1 MWSKQVDPTATGG
14 KNMTFKNKIGH
25 RKRKNDRTVEQTVD
39 SSSVDVEQPKEGV
52 SSSKSGKNRNRHRSS
67 KKGTGT
73 TGAQLNTPGRKPIGD
88 AKDTVVINKDI
99 ECGDVVLRHPDP
111 GKRGSNSSLKR
122 YSDSFIID
130 DSVQVNKEESVVVPP
145 TLTRAVSGFFVP
157 DPSRKGRRFS
167 DLFRPGSMK
176 LSASTEN
183 LKVTERNKI
192 NLERNTLKPSNQNVP
207 NTKVDNKAKPN
218 KKTDTATKVQSPKVV
233 HKRESVATTEPS
245 YLKRVR
251 SRIYKTKS
259 DDTAS
264 LKLEADT
271 KAKKLKPRKSIQV
284 NGRIPEDEVA
294 VTTPNGVRKS
304 LSHFDF
310 RLTRQTSNLE
320 KKSIAALK
328 SADVV
333 DAASGDKPVLA
344 KSKSSSA
351 INLNLL
357 RARRNK
363 ILEQVASR
371 FGVKDVGNE
380 FDFIAFGS
388 MNNVAAIGRDIFG
401 SQRSLQKQPSWLH
414 IHKEE
419 QAGEQAEQALE
430 KKQGEV
436 KGAGGTGGQPVSRSG
451 SDRRPD
457 AVREEGCAK
466 QEVAS
471 PESGSSS
478 APGDIAGAKDHLRGD
493 EHNPAINSST
503 ILPAAGSNRKV
514 NININRSESVKE
526 QSEKRKQQRRNHSD
540 PSHTITSGNVDLD
553 QHTVLSNT
561 ESGSSSNSS
570 ISCNGRLSESPSNS
584 VDAVGQGRRRAGP
597 ESDSDMDT
605 EAEPWQN
612 LVTAEELRNLSPH
625 EKKRQDVINE
635 LFHTENSHVR
645 NLNVLYKI
653 FYRKI
658 LESQTLKPD
667 ELNLLFPNIKE
678 MFDVHREINKEMWR
692 RRKEDPI
699 VKELGDTLLGIFNER
714 LKKAAATFCESQQLA
729 LEFIKKRRER
739 DSKFDAVLTECEKKR
754 QCRRLPLQGILP
766 TEMQR
771 LSKYPLL
778 LERLIHSVE
787 SNKEEVEDQSRKDEL
802 AKLHLAMQKSKEILN
817 YVNEAAKLAHNR
829 HRLEEIQK
837 HLDTSSFERSE
848 QPIAQEFKT
857 IDLTKY
863 RLIIEGGMQLRRPN
877 KPIVPV
883 HILLLEEAVIILH
896 REGDKFLLKFFQ
908 SGSSAQPNPLS
919 PIIKMNTLLVR
930 QNAVCK
936 NALFL
941 VNTSTNNSHMYDL
954 IAEDEIKRAVWFK
967 HFSDATKAYQRR
979 EGRLPSQSSASS
991 KRGAEP
997 VPADESDD
1005 SSGSSDAALDQSQP
1019 TTGAVPTTATPTT
1032 GGAEKQEGEETG
1044 KEVESREKNP
1054 ADVDG
1059 GLNSAEPSPDMVAGG
1074 GAQASRVSAEDWPLI
1089 QPSQISIASPP
1100 VHTAEPVLTP
1110 LDC

>member
-1 MWSKQVDPTATGG
+1 MWSKQVDPTTTGG

-25 RKRKNDRTVEQTVD
+25 RKRGKNDRTVEQTVD
-39 SSSVDVEQPKEGV
+39 SNVGASEPAEQPKQGV
-52 SSSKSGKNRNRHRSS
+52 SSSKSGKNRGRNRSS
-67 KKGTGT
+67 KKEPAL
-73 TGAQLNTPGRKPIGD
+73 TGAQSCRKTNGD
-88 AKDTVVINKDI
+88 VKSAVEVIDKDI

-111 GKRGSNSSLKR
+111 TKRGSNSSLKR

-130 DSVQVNKEESVVVPP
+130 DSAQVKKEESVVIPP

-157 DPSRKGRRFS
+157 DPAKKGRRFS

-183 LKVTERNKI
+183 LKVTEKNKI
-192 NLERNTLKPSNQNVP
+192 NLERNTLKPCNVNIP
-207 NTKVDNKAKPN
+207 KSKVDTKLKQN
-218 KKTDTATKVQSPKVV
+218 KKTDTLPKVQSPKVTS
-233 HKRESVATTEPS
+233 KRESVTTTEPS

-264 LKLEADT
+264 LKIDEDV

-294 VTTPNGVRKS
+294 VTTSNGVRKS

-320 KKSIAALK
+320 KKSIAAQK

-333 DAASGDKPVLA
+333 DAAVSDKPALA

-419 QAGEQAEQALE
+419 QAGEQAEQALD
-430 KKQGEV
+430 KQQGEV
-436 KGAGGTGGQPVSRSG
+436 KGGGAGGQPVSRSG

-457 AVREEGCAK
+457 AVREEACSK
-466 QEVAS
+466 QESAS
-471 PESGSSS
+471 PESASSS
-478 APGDIAGAKDHLRGD
+478 ASGDPASAAGAKDHLRGD
-493 EHNPAINSST
+493 EHSATPNSST
-503 ILPAAGSNRKV
+503 ILPATGSNRKV
-514 NININRSESVKE
+514 NSININRSESVKE

-561 ESGSSSNSS
+561 DSGSSSNSS
-570 ISCNGRLSESPSNS
+570 ISCN
-584 VDAVGQGRRRAGP
+584 
-597 ESDSDMDT
+597 DMDT

-739 DSKFDAVLTECEKKR
+739 DSK
-754 QCRRLPLQGILP
+754 RLPLQGILP

-778 LERLIHSVE
+778 LERLMHSVE
-787 SNKEEVEDQSRKDEL
+787 SNSEEVEDQARKDEL
-802 AKLHLAMQKSKEILN
+802 AKLQLAMQKSKEILN

-954 IAEDEIKRAVWFK
+954 IAEDEIKRAV
-967 HFSDATKAYQRR
+967 
-979 EGRLPSQSSASS
+979 
-991 KRGAEP
+991 
-997 VPADESDD
+997 
-1005 SSGSSDAALDQSQP
+1005 
-1019 TTGAVPTTATPTT
+1019 
-1032 GGAEKQEGEETG
+1032 
-1044 KEVESREKNP
+1044 
-1054 ADVDG
+1054 
-1059 GLNSAEPSPDMVAGG
+1059 
-1074 GAQASRVSAEDWPLI
+1074 
-1089 QPSQISIASPP
+1089 ISISCPKK
-1100 VHTAEPVLTP
+1100 
-1110 LDC
+1110 CNS